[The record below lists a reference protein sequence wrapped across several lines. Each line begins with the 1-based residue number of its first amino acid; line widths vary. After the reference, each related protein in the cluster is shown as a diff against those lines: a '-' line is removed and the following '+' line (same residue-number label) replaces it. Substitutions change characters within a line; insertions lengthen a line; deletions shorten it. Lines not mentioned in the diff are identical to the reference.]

1 MELKCKKCGGNHIKE
16 DTVDRFGGID
26 EDYYIEQ
33 QLHSCEKCGTDYI
46 IDKRIDIQESDI
58 EITYFEEA

>member
-1 MELKCKKCGGNHIKE
+1 MKLKCKKCGGDLILE
-16 DTVDRFGGID
+16 DVLDTYGGID
-26 EDYYIEQ
+26 EDYYIEHQ
-33 QLHSCEKCGTDYI
+33 FHSCEKCETEYT

>member
-1 MELKCKKCGGNHIKE
+1 MELKCKKCGGNLIHE
-16 DTVDRFGGID
+16 DTVDTFGGLE

-33 QLHSCEKCGTDYI
+33 QLYSCEKCKTEYI
-46 IDKRIDIQESDI
+46 IDKRIDVQESDI